1 MNVIA
6 ASLRNHQTKT
16 GKRICARL
24 KSKRT
29 GKRNRVRIMALT
41 DDALLESDAGRED
54 DPLDSEVDVCPHG
67 VGYDTFCPF
76 CDEEEDE
83 MF

>member
-1 MNVIA
+1 MRTVFALLASLRIAPVSVIA
-6 ASLRNHQTKT
+6 ASLRSRQTKT

-41 DDALLESDAGRED
+41 DDALFESDLKG
-54 DPLDSEVDVCPHG
+54 LQ
-67 VGYDTFCPF
+67 
-76 CDEEEDE
+76 
-83 MF
+83 